1 VAYPRAFGELV
12 QTHAPA
18 AGVPPEL
25 LLALMREESA
35 LDPEAVSAA
44 GAVGLTQLMLPT
56 ARAVARRLK
65 APAPDRAGLTEPATS
80 IRIGSAYLGELLKRF
95 DGSPALALAAY
106 NAGENAVDRWRAA
119 GPKLPL
125 DEFVEEIPYDET
137 RGYVKR
143 VLRSYASYRL
153 LSGGATARAA
163 GIGAPSGG

>member
-1 VAYPRAFGELV
+1 VAYPRAHAELV
-12 QTHAPA
+12 RRHAPT

-35 LDPEAVSAA
+35 LDPEAVSPA

-65 APAPDRAGLTEPATS
+65 LPAPDRAGLMEPATS
-80 IRIGSAYLGELLKRF
+80 IRIGAAYLGDLLTRF
-95 DGSPALALAAY
+95 GGSAALALAAY
-106 NAGENAVDRWRAA
+106 NAGENAVGRWRAA
-119 GPKLPL
+119 GPPL
-125 DEFVEEIPYDET
+125 DEFIEEIPYDET

-153 LSGGATARAA
+153 LAGTASAQARAPV
-163 GIGAPSGG
+163 APSGG